1 MCRSLAHEYWRTAR
15 FSRRLLL
22 FIYSELIQNARFGSE
37 KHGSLVFS
45 RVKSGM
51 LLRHIAPCVEIS
63 RSSVFPSI
71 CVFVR
76 FLKNIFSPRV
86 VIYLFSIVINFV
98 FSKCLHTHTCIFN
111 INITSVSYKTRGFT
125 TFKNPIRVA
134 DVVTR
139 SSFHPRALMSRHV
152 RGAHRPFFSH
162 DGRRRDLTGRIFTFI
177 IHHFFSKNTNKSR
190 V

>member
-1 MCRSLAHEYWRTAR
+1 MLG
-15 FSRRLLL
+15 
-22 FIYSELIQNARFGSE
+22 FGSE

-63 RSSVFPSI
+63 RSSVFPRI

-76 FLKNIFSPRV
+76 FLKNIFSPRGD
-86 VIYLFSIVINFV
+86 LFIFNRHQFRFFQV
-98 FSKCLHTHTCIFN
+98 LAHTYIRIFN

>member
-1 MCRSLAHEYWRTAR
+1 M
-15 FSRRLLL
+15 
-22 FIYSELIQNARFGSE
+22 
-37 KHGSLVFS
+37 FS
-45 RVKSGM
+45 RVKRGT
-51 LLRHIAPCVEIS
+51 LFRHIAPCVEIS

-86 VIYLFSIVINFV
+86 VIYLFSIVIYFV

-139 SSFHPRALMSRHV
+139 SSFHPRALTSRHV
-152 RGAHRPFFSH
+152 RGAHRREPILLRNGDRRVRSRRTPTFLFS
-162 DGRRRDLTGRIFTFI
+162 RRSPT
-177 IHHFFSKNTNKSR
+177 
-190 V
+190 

>member
-1 MCRSLAHEYWRTAR
+1 MRRSLAHEYWRTAR

-45 RVKSGM
+45 CVKSGM
-51 LLRHIAPCVEIS
+51 LLWHIAPCVEIS

-86 VIYLFSIVINFV
+86 VIYLFSFVINFV

-111 INITSVSYKTRGFT
+111 INITSVSCKMRGFT
-125 TFKNPIRVA
+125 TFENPIRVA